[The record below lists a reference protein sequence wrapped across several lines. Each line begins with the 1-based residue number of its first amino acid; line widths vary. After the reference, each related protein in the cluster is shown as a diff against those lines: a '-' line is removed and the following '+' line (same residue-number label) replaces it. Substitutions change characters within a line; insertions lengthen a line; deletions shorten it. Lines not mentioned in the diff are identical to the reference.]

1 MRLRQ
6 IEIFYH
12 VYRVGS
18 ISGAARVLNVSQPSV
33 SKVLRYAEDQLGFDL
48 FVREKG
54 RLHPTAEADELFS
67 EVRDI
72 YERISAFDRTAHNMR
87 NRKGGHVRFG
97 ILPSLSLSVLPAA
110 IAQIRNIRPDLSF
123 DLRTVHSDE
132 IEGVLLEKKCDVC
145 VGFRPLSDS
154 QVTTRKLSTGRLVLV
169 SKKEIP
175 TASSGVDLDILND
188 VEYVGIRDSGPLAS
202 MLASALSE
210 QDINPIE
217 VVTTHTYHVALALV
231 RKGVGMAVIDEFTAN
246 SYLGADLF
254 RYPINEIPPFS
265 VYSARLTDH
274 PQPAFIDQTVEEV
287 ATAIGKL

>member
-33 SKVLRYAEDQLGFDL
+33 SKVLRYAEDQLGFKL

-54 RLHPTAEADELFS
+54 RLRSTAEADELYS

-72 YERISAFDRTAHNMR
+72 YERISAFDRTAHNIKH
-87 NRKGGHVRFG
+87 RKGGHVRLG
-97 ILPSLSLSVLPAA
+97 ILPSLSLSVLPTA
-110 IAQIRNIRPDLSF
+110 IAQIQRNQTNVSF
-123 DLRTVHSDE
+123 ELRTVHSEE
-132 IEGVLLEKKCDVC
+132 IEGALLEKRCDICIGYRQATINGV
-145 VGFRPLSDS
+145 S
-154 QVTTRKLSTGRLVLV
+154 TEKLGTGRLVLV
-169 SKKEIP
+169 SNQEITVGP
-175 TASSGVDLDILND
+175 KGVGLACLND
-188 VEYVGIRDSGPLAS
+188 MEYIGIKDSGPLAS
-202 MLASALSE
+202 MLTSAFDE
-210 QDINPIE
+210 HDIDPIE

-231 RKGVGMAVIDEFTAN
+231 RKDVGIAVVDEFTAN

-265 VYSARLTDH
+265 VYSARLKDH
-274 PQPAFIDQTVEEV
+274 PQSDFIDQTVQEV
-287 ATAIGKL
+287 RTAIGKF

>member
-33 SKVLRYAEDQLGFDL
+33 SKVLRYAEDQLGFKL

-54 RLHPTAEADELFS
+54 RLRSTAEADELFG
-67 EVRDI
+67 EVREI
-72 YERISAFDRTAHNMR
+72 YERISAFDRTAHNIR
-87 NRKGGHVRFG
+87 HRKGGHVRFG

-110 IAQIRNIRPDLSF
+110 IAQTRKNQPNISF
-123 DLRTVHSDE
+123 ELQTVHSAE
-132 IEGVLLEKKCDVC
+132 IEGALLEKKCDVC
-145 VGFRPLSDS
+145 VGFRQLTDS
-154 QVTTRKLSTGRLVLV
+154 RITTQELGAGRLVLV
-169 SKKEIP
+169 SNQEISA
-175 TASSGVDLDILND
+175 ASKGVELNILHD
-188 VEYVGIRDSGPLAS
+188 VEYVGIKDSGPLAS

-210 QDINPIE
+210 QEINPIE
-217 VVTTHTYHVALALV
+217 VVTTHTYHVGLALV

-246 SYLGADLF
+246 SYIGADLF

-265 VYSARLTDH
+265 IYSARLTDH
-274 PQPAFIDQTVEEV
+274 PQPAFIDQTVQEV
-287 ATAIGKL
+287 ATAIGRF